1 MPKIKDLLSGGIEM
15 FNSFKLVLIVSS
27 ALLVTACG
35 NSSQEAESTPI
46 SSTESNVVEETV
58 AVSFSFEEDEKE
70 ITDLTKEIEVQEGQ
84 SVLEAL
90 IENYEV
96 VEEGGLVSS
105 IEGHEQVEKESK
117 YWLYTVNNEQ
127 PTVGASDY
135 ILEEGDE
142 VKWSLN
148 AY

>member
-1 MPKIKDLLSGGIEM
+1 MIHSIKLILLA
-15 FNSFKLVLIVSS
+15 SS

-35 NSSQEAESTPI
+35 SSSQEADSKPI
-46 SSTESNVVEETV
+46 SSTESSVVETTV
-58 AVSFSFEEDEKE
+58 SVSFSFEEDEKE
-70 ITDLTKEIEVQEGQ
+70 LADLAKETDVQEGQ

-90 IENYEV
+90 KDNYEV
-96 VEEGGLVSS
+96 VEDGGLVSS

-117 YWLYTVNNEQ
+117 YWLYTVNDEQ

>member
-1 MPKIKDLLSGGIEM
+1 MIHSIKLILLA
-15 FNSFKLVLIVSS
+15 SS

-35 NSSQEAESTPI
+35 SSSQEADSKPAT
-46 SSTESNVVEETV
+46 STESSVVETTV
-58 AVSFSFEEDEKE
+58 SVSFSFEEDEKE
-70 ITDLTKEIEVQEGQ
+70 LADLAKETDVQEGQ

-90 IENYEV
+90 KDNYEV
-96 VEEGGLVSS
+96 VEDGGLVSS

-117 YWLYTVNNEQ
+117 YWLYTVNDEQ

>member
-1 MPKIKDLLSGGIEM
+1 MIHSIKLILLA
-15 FNSFKLVLIVSS
+15 SS

-35 NSSQEAESTPI
+35 SSSQEADSKPAT
-46 SSTESNVVEETV
+46 STESSVVETTV
-58 AVSFSFEEDEKE
+58 SVSFSFEEDEKE
-70 ITDLTKEIEVQEGQ
+70 LADLAKETDVQEGQ

-90 IENYEV
+90 KDNYEV
-96 VEEGGLVSS
+96 VEDGGLVSS

-117 YWLYTVNNEQ
+117 YWLYTVNDEQ

-142 VKWSLN
+142 VKWLLN

>member
-1 MPKIKDLLSGGIEM
+1 MMHSIKLILLA
-15 FNSFKLVLIVSS
+15 SS

-35 NSSQEAESTPI
+35 SSSQEADSKPI
-46 SSTESNVVEETV
+46 SSTESSVVETTV
-58 AVSFSFEEDEKE
+58 SVSFSFEEDEKE
-70 ITDLTKEIEVQEGQ
+70 LADLAKETDVQEGQ

-90 IENYEV
+90 KDNYEV
-96 VEEGGLVSS
+96 VEDGGLVSS

-117 YWLYTVNNEQ
+117 YWLYTVNDEQ

>member
-1 MPKIKDLLSGGIEM
+1 MIHSIRLILLA
-15 FNSFKLVLIVSS
+15 SS

-35 NSSQEAESTPI
+35 SSNQEADSKPAT
-46 SSTESNVVEETV
+46 STESSVVETTV
-58 AVSFSFEEDEKE
+58 SVSFSFEEDEKE
-70 ITDLTKEIEVQEGQ
+70 LADLAKETDVQEGQ

-90 IENYEV
+90 KDNYEV
-96 VEEGGLVSS
+96 VEDGGLVIS

-117 YWLYTVNNEQ
+117 YWLYTVNDEQ

>member
-1 MPKIKDLLSGGIEM
+1 MIHSIKLILLA
-15 FNSFKLVLIVSS
+15 SS

-35 NSSQEAESTPI
+35 SSSQEADSKPV
-46 SSTESNVVEETV
+46 SSTESSVVETTV
-58 AVSFSFEEDEKE
+58 SVSFSFEEDEKE
-70 ITDLTKEIEVQEGQ
+70 LADLAKETDVQEGQ

-90 IENYEV
+90 KDNYEV
-96 VEEGGLVSS
+96 VEDGGLVSS

-117 YWLYTVNNEQ
+117 YWLYTVNDEQ

>member
-1 MPKIKDLLSGGIEM
+1 MIHSIKLILLA
-15 FNSFKLVLIVSS
+15 SS

-35 NSSQEAESTPI
+35 SSSQEADSKPAT
-46 SSTESNVVEETV
+46 STESSVVETTV
-58 AVSFSFEEDEKE
+58 SVSFSFEEDEKE

-105 IEGHEQVEKESK
+105 IEGDEQVEKESK

>member
-1 MPKIKDLLSGGIEM
+1 MVHSIKLILL
-15 FNSFKLVLIVSS
+15 VSS

-35 NSSQEAESTPI
+35 SSSQEADSTSTI
-46 SSTESNVVEETV
+46 STESSAIE
-58 AVSFSFEEDEKE
+58 AMISVSFSFEEDGQGF
-70 ITDLTKEIEVQEGQ
+70 TDLAKDVEVQEGQ

-90 IENYEV
+90 KENYEV

-105 IEGHEQVEKESK
+105 IEGHEQIEKESK
-117 YWLYTVNNEQ
+117 YWLYTVNDEQ
-127 PTVGASDY
+127 PTVGANDY

>member
-1 MPKIKDLLSGGIEM
+1 MIHSIKLILLA
-15 FNSFKLVLIVSS
+15 SS
-27 ALLVTACG
+27 ALIVTACG
-35 NSSQEAESTPI
+35 SSSQEADSKPI
-46 SSTESNVVEETV
+46 SSTESSVVETTV
-58 AVSFSFEEDEKE
+58 SVSFSFEEDEKE
-70 ITDLTKEIEVQEGQ
+70 LADLAKETDVQEGQ

-90 IENYEV
+90 KDNYEV
-96 VEEGGLVSS
+96 VEDGGLVSS
-105 IEGHEQVEKESK
+105 NEGHEQVEKESK
-117 YWLYTVNNEQ
+117 YWLYTVNDEQ

>member
-1 MPKIKDLLSGGIEM
+1 MIHSIKLILLA
-15 FNSFKLVLIVSS
+15 SS

-35 NSSQEAESTPI
+35 SSSQEADSKPAT
-46 SSTESNVVEETV
+46 STESSVVETTV
-58 AVSFSFEEDEKE
+58 SVSFSFEEDGKE

>member
-1 MPKIKDLLSGGIEM
+1 MIHSIKLILLA
-15 FNSFKLVLIVSS
+15 SS

-35 NSSQEAESTPI
+35 SSSQEADSKPI
-46 SSTESNVVEETV
+46 SSTESSVVETMV
-58 AVSFSFEEDEKE
+58 SVSFSFEEDEKE
-70 ITDLTKEIEVQEGQ
+70 LADLAKETDVQEGQ

-90 IENYEV
+90 KDNYEV
-96 VEEGGLVSS
+96 VEDGGLVSS

-117 YWLYTVNNEQ
+117 YWLYTVNDEQ

>member
-1 MPKIKDLLSGGIEM
+1 MPKIKDLLLGGIEM
-15 FNSFKLVLIVSS
+15 VNSFKLILLASS

-35 NSSQEAESTPI
+35 SSSQEADSKPAA
-46 SSTESNVVEETV
+46 STESSVVETTV
-58 AVSFSFEEDEKE
+58 SVSFSFEEDGKE
-70 ITDLTKEIEVQEGQ
+70 LADLAKETEVQEGQ

-90 IENYEV
+90 KENYEV

-117 YWLYTVNNEQ
+117 YWLYTVNDKQ

>member
-1 MPKIKDLLSGGIEM
+1 MIHSIKLILLA
-15 FNSFKLVLIVSS
+15 SS

-35 NSSQEAESTPI
+35 SSSQEADSKPI
-46 SSTESNVVEETV
+46 SSTESSVVETTV
-58 AVSFSFEEDEKE
+58 SVSFSFEEDEKE
-70 ITDLTKEIEVQEGQ
+70 LADLAKETDVQEGQ

-90 IENYEV
+90 KDNYEV
-96 VEEGGLVSS
+96 VEDGGLVSS

-117 YWLYTVNNEQ
+117 YWLYTVNDEQ

-135 ILEEGDE
+135 VLEEGDE

>member
-1 MPKIKDLLSGGIEM
+1 MIHSIKLILLA
-15 FNSFKLVLIVSS
+15 SS

-35 NSSQEAESTPI
+35 SSSQEADSKPATSTK
-46 SSTESNVVEETV
+46 SSVVETTV
-58 AVSFSFEEDEKE
+58 SVSFSFEEDEKE
-70 ITDLTKEIEVQEGQ
+70 LADLAKETDVQEGQ

-90 IENYEV
+90 KDNYEV
-96 VEEGGLVSS
+96 VEDGGLVSS

-117 YWLYTVNNEQ
+117 YWLYTVNDEQ

>member
-15 FNSFKLVLIVSS
+15 IHSIKFILLASS

-35 NSSQEAESTPI
+35 SSSQEADSTPAT
-46 SSTESNVVEETV
+46 STESSVVETTV

-70 ITDLTKEIEVQEGQ
+70 ITDLTKEIKVQEGQ

-90 IENYEV
+90 KENYEV

-105 IEGHEQVEKESK
+105 IEGYEQVEKESK
-117 YWLYTVNNEQ
+117 YWLYTVNDEQ
-127 PTVGASDY
+127 PTVGANEY
-135 ILEEGDE
+135 TLEEGDK

>member
-1 MPKIKDLLSGGIEM
+1 MIHSIKLILLA
-15 FNSFKLVLIVSS
+15 SS

-35 NSSQEAESTPI
+35 SSSQEADSKPTT
-46 SSTESNVVEETV
+46 STESSVVETTV
-58 AVSFSFEEDEKE
+58 SVSFSFEEDEKE
-70 ITDLTKEIEVQEGQ
+70 LADLAKETDVQEGQ

-90 IENYEV
+90 KDNYEV

-117 YWLYTVNNEQ
+117 YWLYTVNDEQ

>member
-1 MPKIKDLLSGGIEM
+1 MIHSIKLILLA
-15 FNSFKLVLIVSS
+15 SS

-35 NSSQEAESTPI
+35 SSSQEADSKPAT
-46 SSTESNVVEETV
+46 STESRVVETTV
-58 AVSFSFEEDEKE
+58 SVSFSFEEDEKE
-70 ITDLTKEIEVQEGQ
+70 LADLAKETDVQEGQ

-90 IENYEV
+90 KDNYEV
-96 VEEGGLVSS
+96 VEDGGLVSS

-117 YWLYTVNNEQ
+117 YWLYTVNDEQ